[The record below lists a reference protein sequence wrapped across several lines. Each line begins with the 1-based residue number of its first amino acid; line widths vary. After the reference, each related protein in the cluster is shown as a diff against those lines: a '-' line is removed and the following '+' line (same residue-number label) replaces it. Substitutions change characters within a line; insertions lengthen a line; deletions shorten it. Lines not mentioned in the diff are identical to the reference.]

1 MDTMTTQYQNG
12 IGVSSMLN
20 KIQYLAMQRIR
31 PVWDLFLVN
40 IETIVR
46 DQAKSD
52 NVEDIVN
59 KVIVDCQTLVQYF
72 EAYCT
77 NSAVMCYKVTPLICF
92 YFGHYKNIPQAYLRE
107 KLPKGTEERIMISKQ
122 VMERLKVNPLQSNS
136 IPIFVYEEGLEKG
149 VWPHIELLKDL
160 HETKIN
166 NQPITDLQYRKV
178 LLISHIPLDFDL
190 YTRFAEFT
198 LLESYTGN
206 LKSVRQFGKKVFN
219 NENIPFNK
227 YTHLLFGDKW
237 YLKSPLSRKDKQNI
251 LAQAEKEQWF
261 IISLKDMRTKLINIL
276 PNLTSWF
283 TTPDI

>member
-52 NVEDIVN
+52 NVEELVN
-59 KVIVDCQTLVQYF
+59 QVIVDCQTLVQYF

-92 YFGHYKNIPQAYLRE
+92 YFGHYKNIPQAYLKE
-107 KLPKGTEERIMISKQ
+107 KLPKGTEERIMIAQQ
-122 VMERLKVNPLQSNS
+122 VMEKLRTNVLQSNG

-149 VWPHIELLKDL
+149 TWPHIELLKDL

-251 LAQAEKEQWF
+251 LVQAEKEHWF

>member
-1 MDTMTTQYQNG
+1 MEECLLCNKTIKDLDTDYLILGEHLIGNEYDEEQFYNG
-12 IGVSSMLN
+12 KRGGDD
-20 KIQYLAMQRIR
+20 YLKKY
-31 PVWDLFLVN
+31 
-40 IETIVR
+40 T
-46 DQAKSD
+46 DQ
-52 NVEDIVN
+52 
-59 KVIVDCQTLVQYF
+59 VI
-72 EAYCT
+72 
-77 NSAVMCYKVTPLICF
+77 
-92 YFGHYKNIPQAYLRE
+92 
-107 KLPKGTEERIMISKQ
+107 
-122 VMERLKVNPLQSNS
+122 
-136 IPIFVYEEGLEKG
+136 EGLEKG
-149 VWPHIELLKDL
+149 TWPHIELLKDL

-198 LLESYTGN
+198 LLESYTGS
-206 LKSVRQFGKKVFN
+206 LKSVKQFGKKVFN

-251 LAQAEKEQWF
+251 LAQAEKEHWF